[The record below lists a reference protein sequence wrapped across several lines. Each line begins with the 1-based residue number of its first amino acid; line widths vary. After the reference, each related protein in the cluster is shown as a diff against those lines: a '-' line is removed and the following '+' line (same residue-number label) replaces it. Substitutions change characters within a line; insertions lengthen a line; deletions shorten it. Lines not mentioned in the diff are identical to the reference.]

1 MNDERTGKE
10 QERQSQRSEQERLHK
25 RFTPIE
31 EEYHAAYPD
40 VKAPWTT
47 AFLSGLFGRY
57 NRGFIIWA
65 LVGAGVAVL
74 FWVLYSFVD

>member
-1 MNDERTGKE
+1 MNENKSEMTE
-10 QERQSQRSEQERLHK
+10 QKHQEQERLHK

-57 NRGFIIWA
+57 NRGFLLWA
-65 LVGAGVAVL
+65 LIGAGIAIL
-74 FWVLYSFVD
+74 FWIVVSLAY